1 MTTSAAEKLEKVIK
15 IVQERA
21 ASLDSSPGA
30 PKGSPSMSR
39 GQRSRLRVAVRE
51 NYLALDELNHVF
63 QDITSASSLGYFDED
78 DAVLIRQAASG
89 LSNARRAIR
98 RLASRRW
105 VKK

>member
-1 MTTSAAEKLEKVIK
+1 MTTSASKKLEKVIK
-15 IVQERA
+15 MVQERA
-21 ASLDSSPGA
+21 ASLDDATASSMA
-30 PKGSPSMSR
+30 SPSLSR